1 MKFQCNLC
9 ENTIDIYKVKFTQK
23 ENDLVCE
30 MAVCCDSYMEQ
41 IMTDEYKDLP
51 EIKRNDS
58 AIDKGDK
65 LWNDFKHNNT
75 EK

>member
-41 IMTDEYKDLP
+41 VITDEYKDLP

>member
-1 MKFQCNLC
+1 MKFQCKKC
-9 ENTIDIYKVKFTQK
+9 SKTKDIYKVKFTS
-23 ENDLVCE
+23 DLICKD
-30 MAVCCDSYMEQ
+30 AVCCDEYMYQ
-41 IMTDEYKDLP
+41 VITDEYKGMP